1 MRQDRA
7 LLTACC
13 TDMSAGAFSAQIQAF
28 RTTNPVGFLVVNR
41 PSLPAQQNMNT
52 RATVAYPGFRYFP
65 DTQGYRPIVTP
76 ALPVVNGS
84 ALHQQPASPPDAD
97 SHPPV
102 AADAA
107 APSRPTGKFF
117 LPVNGMDYLLPL
129 RLTVRNV
136 LTRRI
141 TMNIVFLG
149 IDLAKNVFQ
158 LCGLNQA
165 GKPVY
170 TKRTGRKELLQALAN
185 IPACLIGIEASTG
198 AFYWQR
204 EFEKL
209 GHKVKVISP
218 QYVKP
223 FVRGQKNDG
232 NDAQAIAVALMQPTM
247 QFVPPKSPEQQ
258 DIQALHRARQRIV
271 NHRTATVCQ
280 IRGLL
285 LDRGIPIGSAVSRA
299 RRAIPLILGDAENGL
314 SSRMRRTIAELYDL
328 FNDLG
333 RRIHFFDKEIETV
346 FRQSEACQRI
356 AKVKGIG
363 PKTAT
368 AVVAAIGKGTEF
380 KNGRHFAAWLGL
392 VPRQHSSG
400 DRHLRTL
407 FIHGAPAVV
416 RVATNNNDGHMNQWV
431 NQLKERRGFNKTTV
445 AVANKNARIIWSML
459 RNDTG
464 YQVV

>member
-1 MRQDRA
+1 
-7 LLTACC
+7 
-13 TDMSAGAFSAQIQAF
+13 MS
-28 RTTNPVGFLVVNR
+28 
-41 PSLPAQQNMNT
+41 
-52 RATVAYPGFRYFP
+52 
-65 DTQGYRPIVTP
+65 
-76 ALPVVNGS
+76 
-84 ALHQQPASPPDAD
+84 
-97 SHPPV
+97 
-102 AADAA
+102 
-107 APSRPTGKFF
+107 
-117 LPVNGMDYLLPL
+117 
-129 RLTVRNV
+129 
-136 LTRRI
+136 
-141 TMNIVFLG
+141 IVFLG
-149 IDLAKNVFQ
+149 IDLAKNIFQ

-165 GKPVY
+165 GKLVY
-170 TKRTGRKELLQALAN
+170 TKRTGRKELLQTVAN
-185 IPACLIGIEASTG
+185 IPACLIGVEASTG

-209 GHKVKVISP
+209 GYKVKVISP

-247 QFVPPKSPEQQ
+247 QFVPPKNPEQQ

-285 LDRGIPIGSAVSRA
+285 LDRGITIGAAVSRV
-299 RRAIPLILGDAENGL
+299 RRAVPLILEDAENGL
-314 SSRMRRTIAELYDL
+314 SVRMRRTIAELYDL

-333 RRIHFFDKEIETV
+333 RRINFFDKEIDVV
-346 FRQSEACQRI
+346 FRQSDACQRI

-368 AVVAAIGKGTEF
+368 AVVAAIGRGTEF

-400 DRHLRTL
+400 DKHLRTL
-407 FIHGAPAVV
+407 FIHGARAVV
-416 RVATNNNDGHMNQWV
+416 RVATNNNDGCLYQWV
-431 NQLKERRGFNKTTV
+431 NQLKERREFNKTTV

-459 RNDTG
+459 RNNTE
-464 YQVV
+464 YQAVGS

>member
-1 MRQDRA
+1 
-7 LLTACC
+7 
-13 TDMSAGAFSAQIQAF
+13 
-28 RTTNPVGFLVVNR
+28 
-41 PSLPAQQNMNT
+41 
-52 RATVAYPGFRYFP
+52 
-65 DTQGYRPIVTP
+65 
-76 ALPVVNGS
+76 
-84 ALHQQPASPPDAD
+84 
-97 SHPPV
+97 
-102 AADAA
+102 
-107 APSRPTGKFF
+107 
-117 LPVNGMDYLLPL
+117 
-129 RLTVRNV
+129 
-136 LTRRI
+136 
-141 TMNIVFLG
+141 MNIVFLG

-170 TKRTGRKELLQALAN
+170 TKRTGRKELLQTLAN

-218 QYVKP
+218 QYVRP

-258 DIQALHRARQRIV
+258 DIQALHRARRRIV

-299 RRAIPLILGDAENGL
+299 RRAIPLILEDAENGL

-363 PKTAT
+363 PETAT

-380 KNGRHFAAWLGL
+380 KNGRHFAAWQGL

-400 DRHLRTL
+400 DKHLRTL
-407 FIHGAPAVV
+407 FIHGARAVV

-459 RNDTG
+459 RNETG